1 MRETAMTKKLNG
13 NAKWLILAVTIIFSS
28 GILWNK
34 VNNLEADVGEIKQDI
49 KNIHEYLLHGTLVS
63 DSP

>member
-1 MRETAMTKKLNG
+1 MTKKLNG
-13 NAKWLILAVTIIFSS
+13 TAKWLILAVTIIFSS

-63 DSP
+63 ENS